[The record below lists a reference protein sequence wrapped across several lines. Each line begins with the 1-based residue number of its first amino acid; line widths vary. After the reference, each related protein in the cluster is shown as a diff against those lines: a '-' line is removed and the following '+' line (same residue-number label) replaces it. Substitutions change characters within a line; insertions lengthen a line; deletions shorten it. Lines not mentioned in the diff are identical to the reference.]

1 MKRYRLSALAGLTGL
16 TLAGAIFPATAAH
29 ADTLPLAPLCAEQ
42 RDTTGTQYAVNLCDV
57 TDVDQFR
64 THLDAKGNTHCG
76 PTSLY
81 NAMYYLGEHKG
92 LPMRVVPNG
101 QLMTEYDPAVPA
113 DYDPVTAW
121 LGWLGYKAGMSA
133 SDPSGSSASGNRV
146 AFDAATAGAKASGWT
161 VNRGG
166 TGTDSTP
173 EFGLEIAKRLRQA
186 PVQLWYGRYVL
197 NADKTHTRTGGHAV
211 TVVAAKGDVGS
222 GKVELT
228 LHDPAR
234 SDDHKSPGYLDTQSE
249 TRGEKVTLYRVAIN
263 VKSTPE
269 DPNEQPTIKQHTYWR
284 LMGEN
289 YIGDTFPYVEAMNWF
304 EAAPPVG

>member
-1 MKRYRLSALAGLTGL
+1 MKRYSLSALAGLT
-16 TLAGAIFPATAAH
+16 AAAAIFPTAAAH
-29 ADTLPLAPLCAEQ
+29 ADQLPIAPLCAEQ

-64 THLDAKGNTHCG
+64 THLAAKGNSHCG
-76 PTSLY
+76 PASLY
-81 NAMYYLGEHKG
+81 NAMFYLGEHKG
-92 LPMRVVPNG
+92 LPMRITPNG
-101 QLMTEYDPAVPA
+101 QLLTEYDPAVPA
-113 DYDPVTAW
+113 DYDPVTVW
-121 LGWLGYKAGMSA
+121 LGWLGYKAGMGA
-133 SDPSGSSASGNRV
+133 NGGGSSASENRA
-146 AFDAATAGAKASGWT
+146 AFDAATVGAKASGWT

-166 TGTDSTP
+166 TGTDGTP

-197 NADKTHTRTGGHAV
+197 NADNTHTRTGGHAV

-228 LHDPAR
+228 LHDPGRAA
-234 SDDHKSPGYLDTQSE
+234 DHKAAGYLDTQSA
-249 TRGEKVTLYRVAIN
+249 TRDEKVTLYRVAIN

-269 DPNEQPTIKQHTYWR
+269 DPNETPTIKQHTYWR
-284 LMGEN
+284 LFGEN
-289 YIGDTFPYVEAMNWF
+289 YVGDTFQYVEAINWF